1 MSENVH
7 ILSGVK
13 GSKSYFKCDIFFSH
27 KIYLKVMKLL
37 ACFNKIEKEVLF
49 QQILDWVYNEM
60 LVISHNFLYMRVIRL
75 KQRVTNLI
83 SRPYTWNNIITST
96 SQNEGHLQSFFY
108 KICYYISFFIWKQS
122 YC

>member
-1 MSENVH
+1 
-7 ILSGVK
+7 
-13 GSKSYFKCDIFFSH
+13 
-27 KIYLKVMKLL
+27 MKLL

-60 LVISHNFLYMRVIRL
+60 LVISHNFLYMGVIRL

-96 SQNEGHLQSFFY
+96 SQNEGRLQSFF
-108 KICYYISFFIWKQS
+108 IRSAII
-122 YC
+122 